1 MRLPPSPAAPDRRTS
16 RGSSEVDA
24 CVAALAHPQQ
34 EVIEAV
40 RAIVRKADQRIGE
53 RMKRGEP
60 SFYFMPATAPA
71 QAVDMAAFHT
81 RARGPVQLIFVFPQ
95 GLVRDGTGLLQG
107 DWPDRRDAR
116 FIDLRD
122 VHAKRI
128 PLTRAVKAWIER
140 LEG

>member
-1 MRLPPSPAAPDRRTS
+1 MRLPPSPAAPDRRFPL
-16 RGSSEVDA
+16 GSPDVDA
-24 CVAALAHPQQ
+24 HVATLAHPQRD
-34 EVIEAV
+34 VIEAV
-40 RAIVRKADQRIGE
+40 RTIVRQADKRIGE

-60 SFYFMPATAPA
+60 SFYFPLASAPG
-71 QAVDMAAFHT
+71 QVVDMAAFHT
-81 RARGPVQLIFVFPQ
+81 RARGPVQLIFVFPK
-95 GLVRDGTGLLQG
+95 GLVRDDTGLLQG